1 MLSNGPKSVF
11 RDKSIQSCNNPIR
24 ISDRV
29 ARFHL
34 FNLIPQVLFFNP
46 GKRNESDAAPIPTTD
61 LITPHQ
67 NTAFLSVDMFL
78 EPDNARLYRMTRLDT
93 DTYDAAIH
101 DSAKIVC
108 PHKIIKRDD
117 PEVTV

>member
-1 MLSNGPKSVF
+1 
-11 RDKSIQSCNNPIR
+11 
-24 ISDRV
+24 
-29 ARFHL
+29 L

-46 GKRNESDAAPIPTTD
+46 GKRNESDAAPIPTAD

-67 NTAFLSVDMFL
+67 DAASLSVDTFL
-78 EPDNARLYRMTRLDT
+78 EPDNARLYRMTRLDA

-101 DSAKIVC
+101 NSGKIVC
-108 PHKIIKRDD
+108 PHKIIKRND